1 MLTKE
6 MIKPIPQYIL
16 AIIKR
21 EDKKRYKTPC
31 GNTRFYSYLATWK
44 KELVKI
50 TVAVRHY
57 RNKWIYKQVA
67 VHGLYADNCLV
78 RDIEFFYIGGYVVGW
93 YDLGVYNRQK
103 DWEDGVWYSCERK
116 YFNPYSITVNLD
128 YVDRLPQFKYSE
140 YKTALYADILGY
152 LRLYEQFP
160 EMEYL
165 VKSGLKHYAMS
176 KIILRQIQKDKSFH
190 KWLFANK
197 DAAMT
202 NGWYYCSTLLQAYKK
217 HLPIKQVQAFEER
230 KRDLIH
236 DYHKKNITKLIIK
249 KGVKGE
255 YERFFKYIDKHGINE
270 YVYLDYIKACQ
281 YLHLDCHD
289 DKIRYPKDFKRWHD
303 IRIQEMDVIRIEE
316 QRKAKL
322 LRAKEQRLRAKEERL
337 RKKRLEKEQRELAK
351 NFLKAAEKYL
361 PLAGFTGDEHY
372 AVFIAKSP
380 AELIKEGNALSHCV
394 GRSGYDKKIA
404 NEETLIFF
412 VRKIEALDKPFVT
425 LEYSIKEKEILQCY
439 AYDNQK
445 PEDTVLEFVN
455 NKWLPHANQQLAKIA
470 A

>member
-6 MIKPIPQYIL
+6 MIKPVPKYMV

-31 GNTRFYSYLATWK
+31 GNTRFYSYLTTWK

-57 RNKWIYKQVA
+57 RKQWIYKQVS
-67 VHGLYADNCLV
+67 VHGLKSDNCLA

-93 YDLGVYNRQK
+93 YDLGVYK
-103 DWEDGVWYSCERK
+103 KPKEWEDGKWYSCERK

-128 YVDRLPQFKYSE
+128 YLERFPEYKYSE
-140 YKTALYADILGY
+140 YKNAMYADILGY

-165 VKSGLKHYAMS
+165 IKSGLKYYAMS
-176 KIILRQIQKDKSFH
+176 KTILRQMQKDKSFH
-190 KWLFANK
+190 KWLVAHKNYSLIY
-197 DAAMT
+197 
-202 NGWYYCSTLLQAYKK
+202 GGYYCHAILQAYKK
-217 HLPIKQVQAFEER
+217 NLPLDSVQAFEKR
-230 KRDLIH
+230 KNELIRDYYI
-236 DYHKKNITKLIIK
+236 KSIPKIIIK

-255 YERFFKYIDKHGINE
+255 YERFFNYIDKYNINE
-270 YVYLDYIKACQ
+270 YMYRDYVEACKYLN
-281 YLHLDCHD
+281 LDCHD

-303 IRIQEMDVIRIEE
+303 IRIEEMSIIRKEE
-316 QRKAKL
+316 ERKAKL
-322 LRAKEQRLRAKEERL
+322 LRDKAARE
-337 RKKRLEKEQRELAK
+337 RKKRLEKEQRELTE

-372 AVFIAKSP
+372 AIFIAQSQ

-394 GRSGYDKKIA
+394 GRSGYDRKMA
-404 NEETLIFF
+404 REETLIFF
-412 VRKIEALDKPFVT
+412 VRKLEALDTPFVT
-425 LEYSIKEKEILQCY
+425 LEYSIKQKKVLQCY
-439 AYDNQK
+439 AYDNEK
-445 PEDTVLEFVN
+445 PEDNV
-455 NKWLPHANQQLAKIA
+455 
-470 A
+470 